1 MEIAVFDLDRT
12 ITKRATT
19 ITLLWGLLIRGK
31 LPIFILLRYT
41 HKYFWNLFLARE
53 MNRGD
58 LDRFTE
64 NALSILTGKNPAD
77 FERDVRG
84 IIEPKFNKLVYKK
97 ILAVIEKE
105 KFLGRKLV
113 LATAA
118 PKELALIFKERLG
131 FDFLLSTELSV
142 VDGKYDGK
150 LVEGF
155 CHGEGKERQVRALIK
170 AGNFTKAHI
179 FSDSSND
186 LPLFKI
192 FNLGTGVNPDKVLKK
207 WCQDNQLEY
216 LFCSKFRFVKR
227 AYTTIFLLLTGIL
240 ILNY

>member
-19 ITLLWGLLIRGK
+19 ITLLWGMLIRGK
-31 LPIFILLRYT
+31 LPILMLLRYA
-41 HKYFWNLFLARE
+41 HKYFWNLFLAKEMHRE
-53 MNRGD
+53 D

-64 NALSILTGKNPAD
+64 NALSILSGKSPEE
-77 FERDVRG
+77 FEKDVRL

-97 ILAVIEKE
+97 ILTVIAKE
-105 KFLGRKLV
+105 KVLGRKLV
-113 LATAA
+113 LATSA
-118 PKELALIFKERLG
+118 PRELAIIFKERLG
-131 FDFLLSTELSV
+131 FDFLLSTEMSV

-170 AGNFTKAHI
+170 AENFSKAHI

-192 FNLGTGVNPDKVLKK
+192 FNLGTGVNPDRVLKK
-207 WCQDNQLEY
+207 WCKENQLEHLY
-216 LFCSKFRFVKR
+216 CSKFRFVKR
-227 AYTTIFLLLTGIL
+227 AYTTVFILLAGLIFV
-240 ILNY
+240 NY